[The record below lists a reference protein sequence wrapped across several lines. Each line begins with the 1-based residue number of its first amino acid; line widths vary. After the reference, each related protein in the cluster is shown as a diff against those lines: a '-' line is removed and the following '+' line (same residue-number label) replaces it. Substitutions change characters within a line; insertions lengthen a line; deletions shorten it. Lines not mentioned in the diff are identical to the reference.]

1 MAIINGTP
9 DDDTVSGTANTDF
22 INGLAGDD
30 VLAGLGGRS
39 LVGSTIYGDILDGG
53 DGIDTAT
60 YALSPAAVTVNLSFA
75 GLAEN
80 SGGDAD
86 YDTLIDIENLV
97 GSDFGDTL
105 VGEEGSNRIEGGGG
119 DDSIAGA
126 AGADTVI
133 GGEGIDTA
141 GYGGSAAAVTVDLG
155 TGQGTGGDAQGDT
168 LAGIEN
174 LTGSA
179 FADHLYGAAGVN
191 LLLGGAG
198 DDTLRGGAGAD
209 ALDGGAG
216 SDFANYQ
223 GSGAAVTVD
232 LLNHTATGGAAVQ

>member
-1 MAIINGTP
+1 MGNINGTP
-9 DDDTVSGTANTDF
+9 DDDTISGTVDTDF

-60 YALSPAAVTVNLSFA
+60 YALSPAAVTVNLGFG

-97 GSDFGDTL
+97 GSAFGDTL
-105 VGEEGSNRIEGGGG
+105 VGEEGSNRIEGGDG

-133 GGEGIDTA
+133 GGAGIDTA

-155 TGQGTGGDAQGDT
+155 TGQGIGGDAQGDT

-191 LLLGGAG
+191 LLLGGSG

-209 ALDGGAG
+209 TLDGGDG

-223 GSGAAVTVD
+223 GSGRR
-232 LLNHTATGGAAVQ
+232 